1 MRRDHFEGRV
11 AVVTGSSRGI
21 GRRTAEELAR
31 RGARVVL
38 NGRNLDRLEK
48 TREMM
53 EEKGLTVFS
62 VAGDVTVPEQSREL
76 VESAVDHFGR
86 LDILINNAGVVTRGR
101 FEDTKPSV
109 FRQVVETDLLG
120 SVFPALYAL
129 PHLKKTGGS
138 LVFISSI
145 AGLRGFP
152 MASPYSA
159 SKMAL
164 TGLAESLRVELSG
177 TGVHVGVVFVS
188 FTENDPE
195 KRVLSADGTLVEV
208 KPPLQVSQART
219 ARLIV
224 KSIGSRRF
232 KTVLTPI
239 GKLTKVVQTLAPW
252 FVHFLLVLSQK
263 KLAKLYH

>member
-1 MRRDHFEGRV
+1 MAKDDFKDSV

-31 RGARVVL
+31 RGARVVV
-38 NGRNLDRLEK
+38 NGRNLERLEK
-48 TREMM
+48 TGKTM
-53 EEKGLTVFS
+53 EEKGYTVFT
-62 VAGDVTVPEQSREL
+62 VQGDVTEPDQSRKL
-76 VESAVDHFGR
+76 IDAAVERFGR
-86 LDILINNAGVVTRGR
+86 LDILINNAGIVTRGR
-101 FEDTKPSV
+101 FEDTRPSV
-109 FRQVVETDLLG
+109 FRQVVETDILG

-129 PHLKKTGGS
+129 PHLRESGGS
-138 LVFISSI
+138 LVFISSV

-177 TGVHVGVVFVS
+177 SGVHVGVVFVS

-195 KRVLSADGTLVEV
+195 KRVLSADGALVEV
-208 KPPLQVSQART
+208 KPPMQVSQATT

-224 KSIGSRRF
+224 KSIKRRRF
-232 KTVLTPI
+232 KSVLTPV
-239 GKLTKVVQTLAPW
+239 GKLTNLVQTLAPW
-252 FVHFLLVLSQK
+252 FVHCLLVLSQRR
-263 KLAKLYH
+263 LEKLYR